1 MTGRITCMKRKTWL
15 LIIIGLV
22 IIVGIGGKVYMDH
35 QREISKDNEE
45 NEKIQIVQQNIALY
59 LVQHYQDVNKIEFR
73 ELNEVEGIGY
83 DAWSVSVDVND
94 DHTISFSIDDLS
106 NVEDATVRHHPKTF
120 DLEKKDED
128 LTQDLDDVQI
138 IYWEDEE

>member
-1 MTGRITCMKRKTWL
+1 MKRRTWL
-15 LIIIGLV
+15 FILIGLV

-35 QREISKDNEE
+35 QREISEDNEE
-45 NEKIQIVQQNIALY
+45 NEKIQIAQQNIALY
-59 LVQHYQDVNKIEFR
+59 LVQHYKDVNKIEFS

-94 DHTISFSIDDLS
+94 EHTISFSMNDLS
-106 NVEDATVRHHPKTF
+106 NVEDATVRHNPKTF
-120 DLEKKDED
+120 NLEKKDED

-138 IYWEDEE
+138 IYWEDGE